1 MALSTNDLK
10 VSIIF
15 VVAVKLLYHDE
26 YTHLIVTKPTLG
38 YYCFLFSLCVDPI
51 PVETPPTSPRNILE

>member
-15 VVAVKLLYHDE
+15 VVAMKLLYHDK
-26 YTHLIVTKPTLG
+26 YTHLN
-38 YYCFLFSLCVDPI
+38 CH
-51 PVETPPTSPRNILE
+51 